1 MWQRQQQGPS
11 RLRAVL
17 TAGLVEQAHRSVA
30 PTAGLVEQALSVAPT
45 GQLNPWAAQHQ
56 RDLLAACKGGNR
68 QEIQDIREIQAIQ
81 ELKTKLDVAVDEL
94 KDQQS
99 ETEQCEKLTTLVLQL
114 PRLLQD
120 VERKNLTPETL
131 KLLQDIDQWIEDNNA
146 NEDLDDE
153 DEEIYQALEALP
165 DDPNEPKRQQSAD
178 L

>member
-56 RDLLAACKGGNR
+56 RDLLAACKKGNG
-68 QEIQDIREIQAIQ
+68 QEVQ
-81 ELKTKLDVAVDEL
+81 ELEAKLERAIDAL
-94 KDQQS
+94 KD
-99 ETEQCEKLTTLVLQL
+99 EQFGTQKHEELAALVLEL
-114 PRLLQD
+114 PTLLQT
-120 VERKNLTPETL
+120 VERQNLTPETL
-131 KLLQDIDQWIEDNNA
+131 KLLEKIDQWIEENA